1 MYNVSTLW
9 LGKKSKLNYSQVGLQ
24 VLLFCT
30 TRACKFVIL
39 RTEQRPAWT
48 QALPPFVIKHRI
60 QCTVYAIYLY
70 CSFNYPVLS
79 AFEVRSISSY
89 LMPGEACTYAT
100 GAWILLF
107 HLPPFSPVV
116 LIVPFSFVTQSSM
129 DGKSG
134 GLASCA
140 QEPHLLKK
148 IFSDLHSQLVL
159 NSSLMLCLHSIY
171 SIKILAQAGFMNSI
185 CNLCT
190 RDL

>member
-1 MYNVSTLW
+1 MWAHCDLEKKASLIIHRLVCRFFYSALQGHVNLW
-9 LGKKSKLNYSQVGLQ
+9 FSGQSKDLPELKHCPH
-24 VLLFCT
+24 LLSNIGSSVQCMLSIYTAALIIQYFLPLKCDQSAPT
-30 TRACKFVIL
+30 WCQ
-39 RTEQRPAWT
+39 ERPAHM
-48 QALPPFVIKHRI
+48 QR
-60 QCTVYAIYLY
+60 
-70 CSFNYPVLS
+70 
-79 AFEVRSISSY
+79 
-89 LMPGEACTYAT
+89 
-100 GAWILLF
+100 AWILLF